1 MEARS
6 YFDAKFGPLSLGNVW
21 EPVFDAERHRYSN
34 GGRDLPSVS
43 AILKPA
49 SSLAYGAIDKDVL
62 AAAADFGTAI
72 HACTEFL
79 DHDEL
84 DPESVLPEWEPYL
97 AAYQKWLADVHPDH
111 LAIEWRLCCSRYAGT
126 IDRVSVIG
134 SDVWVID
141 LKTTSQLHPHVG
153 LQLAAYERLAMPVL
167 LTDIILGDFKAPWKA
182 QPTFLRRAA
191 LQLRDDGTYRF
202 REFKR
207 VNDYRAFLGL
217 LNFYEWQKE
226 TEND

>member
-1 MEARS
+1 MTALS
-6 YFDAKFGPLSLGNVW
+6 DFDVKFGPLSLGKVW
-21 EPVFDAERHRYSN
+21 EPVFDAGCHRYAH
-34 GGRDLPSVS
+34 GGRVLPSVS

-49 SSLAYGAIDKDVL
+49 STLAYGAIDKDVL

-79 DHDEL
+79 DRDEL
-84 DPESVLPEWEPYL
+84 DMESVLPEWKPYL
-97 AAYQKWLADVHPDH
+97 AAYQKWLADAKPDH
-111 LAIEWRLCCSRYAGT
+111 IAVEWKLCCNRYAGT

-134 SDVWVID
+134 KDFWVVD

-167 LTDIILGDFKAPWKA
+167 LTQIILGDFEAPWDM
-182 QPTFLRRAA
+182 QPTYLRRAA

-207 VNDYRAFLGL
+207 LTDYRAFLGL
-217 LNFYEWQKE
+217 LNFYEWTKE